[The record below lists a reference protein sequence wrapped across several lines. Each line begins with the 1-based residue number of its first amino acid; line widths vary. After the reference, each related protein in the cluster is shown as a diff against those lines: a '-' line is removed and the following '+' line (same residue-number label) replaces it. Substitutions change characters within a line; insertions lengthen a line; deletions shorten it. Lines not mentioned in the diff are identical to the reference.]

1 MPYIHLKIMGGIN
14 GHIKSRGRIWRMSLI
29 EIRGLKKSFGENEV
43 LKGIDLSIG
52 KGEIIGY
59 IGPNGAGK
67 STTVKIMLGLIEE
80 FEGDVY
86 LFGEDIRKASASYKR
101 HIGYVPEA
109 GEIYDTL
116 TGHEYL
122 SFLGELYSLKKELI
136 EARIERLMILF
147 GLQEVMHSRIS
158 SYSKGMRQKILIIAS
173 IIHNPEVLFLD
184 EPIAGLD
191 ANSVMVFKEL
201 LHQLAKNGKTIFYSS
216 HMMDVV
222 EKISDRIVLIDQG
235 IIAADGNFDTL
246 NSTSQYGSLEE
257 LFNKVTGTD
266 NHEEIAKS
274 IIETI
279 SGDDVW
285 KN

>member
-1 MPYIHLKIMGGIN
+1 
-14 GHIKSRGRIWRMSLI
+14 MSLI
-29 EIRGLKKSFGENEV
+29 EIKGLRKSFGTKDV

-52 KGEIIGY
+52 KGEVIGY

-67 STTVKIMLGLIEE
+67 STTVKIMLGLIEA
-80 FEGDVY
+80 FEGEVY
-86 LFGEDIRKASASYKR
+86 LFGEDIRKTDASYKR
-101 HIGYVPEA
+101 RIGYVPEA

-116 TGHEYL
+116 TGYEYL
-122 SFLGELYSLKKELI
+122 SFIGELYALNKDVVE
-136 EARIERLMILF
+136 ERIMRLMQLF
-147 GLQEVMHSRIS
+147 SLEDVVHSRIS

-173 IIHNPEVLFLD
+173 IIHNPDILFLD

-201 LHQLAKNGKTIFYSS
+201 LHQLAQRGKTVFYSS

-235 IIAADGNFDTL
+235 VIAADGAFETL
-246 NSTSQYGSLEE
+246 SATSHYASLEE

-266 NHEEIAKS
+266 NHELIATA

-279 SGDDVW
+279 TEESSGKSSGEELW
-285 KN
+285 NS

>member
-1 MPYIHLKIMGGIN
+1 MN
-14 GHIKSRGRIWRMSLI
+14 SI
-29 EIRGLKKSFGENEV
+29 EIRGLKKSFGVKDV

-52 KGEIIGY
+52 QGEIIGY

-67 STTVKIMLGLIEE
+67 STTVKIMLGLIET

-86 LFGEDIRKASASYKR
+86 LFGEDIRNADASYKR
-101 HIGYVPEA
+101 HIGYVPES

-116 TGHEYL
+116 TGYEYL
-122 SFLGELYSLKKELI
+122 EFIGELYALKKEVI
-136 EARIERLMILF
+136 EKRINRLMELF
-147 GLQEVMHSRIS
+147 GLQTVIHARIS
-158 SYSKGMRQKILIIAS
+158 SYSKGMRQKLLIIAS
-173 IIHNPEVLFLD
+173 IIHNPDVLFLD
-184 EPIAGLD
+184 EPISGLD

-201 LHQLAKNGKTIFYSS
+201 LHQLAKKGKTIFYSS

-222 EKISDRIVLIDQG
+222 EKISDRIILIDQG

-246 NSTSQYGSLEE
+246 NASSQYGSLEE

-266 NHEEIAKS
+266 NHEAIAGA
-274 IIETI
+274 IIESI

-285 KN
+285 NS

>member
-1 MPYIHLKIMGGIN
+1 
-14 GHIKSRGRIWRMSLI
+14 
-29 EIRGLKKSFGENEV
+29 
-43 LKGIDLSIG
+43 
-52 KGEIIGY
+52 
-59 IGPNGAGK
+59 
-67 STTVKIMLGLIEE
+67 
-80 FEGDVY
+80 
-86 LFGEDIRKASASYKR
+86 
-101 HIGYVPEA
+101 
-109 GEIYDTL
+109 
-116 TGHEYL
+116 
-122 SFLGELYSLKKELI
+122 
-136 EARIERLMILF
+136 
-147 GLQEVMHSRIS
+147 
-158 SYSKGMRQKILIIAS
+158 MRQKILIIAS
-173 IIHNPEVLFLD
+173 IIHNPDVLFLD

>member
-1 MPYIHLKIMGGIN
+1 MN
-14 GHIKSRGRIWRMSLI
+14 LI
-29 EIRGLKKSFGENEV
+29 EIKGLKKSFGEKEV

-136 EARIERLMILF
+136 EARIERLMMLF